1 MRMCRPNGPYLM
13 AERIPDAILA
23 EIRAR
28 ISIAEF
34 LSAYVALRKTGRNY
48 VGLCPFHSEH
58 TPSFSVNEEGGFFH
72 CFGCGVGGNIFTFL
86 TRIEGISF
94 PEAVRRLAA
103 KAGVSLPQAEPDPQ
117 AQERARLQ
125 KLNTLAM
132 TYFQRCLWGNAG
144 GMARGYLDE
153 RGLSKEI
160 AQQFRLGFA
169 PPWNTGLARFLAGQG
184 ADLEK

>member
-13 AERIPDAILA
+13 AERIPDTILA

-28 ISIAEF
+28 ISIVET

-72 CFGCGVGGNIFTFL
+72 CFGCGVGGNVFTFL

-94 PEAVRRLAA
+94 PEAARRLAQR
-103 KAGVSLPQAEPDPQ
+103 AGVALPQTAKDPQ
-117 AQERARLQ
+117 AQERARLFR
-125 KLNTLAM
+125 LNELAT
-132 TYFQRCLWGNAG
+132 TYFQRCLWGTVG
-144 GMARGYLDE
+144 E
-153 RGLSKEI
+153 
-160 AQQFRLGFA
+160 
-169 PPWNTGLARFLAGQG
+169 LARNYL
-184 ADLEK
+184 